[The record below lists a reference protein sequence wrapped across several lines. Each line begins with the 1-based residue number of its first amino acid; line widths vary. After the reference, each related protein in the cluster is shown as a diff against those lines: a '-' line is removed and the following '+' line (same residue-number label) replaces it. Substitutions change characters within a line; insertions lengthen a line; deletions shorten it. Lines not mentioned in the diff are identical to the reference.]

1 MEPAGE
7 APRNAQEWADIDA
20 WLADR
25 VVASDAVLD
34 AALADSD
41 AAGMPAIAV
50 SPLAGKLL
58 HLVVRLAGARRVLE
72 VGTLGGYSTIWMAR
86 ALPPAGHLTT
96 LEIDAAHAEVARRN
110 LERAGLSSRVE
121 IIVGPAS
128 ETLERF
134 RTEAVKPFDVVFI
147 DADKKSSDEYFDAAL
162 ALSRAGGV
170 IIVDNVV
177 RKGAVL
183 DAASANADIQ
193 GIQRMMERIRTERR
207 VTATALQTVGSKGH
221 DGLMIA
227 IVNPG

>member
-7 APRNAQEWADIDA
+7 GPRNAQEWADIDA

-86 ALPPAGHLTT
+86 ALSPAGHLTT

-110 LERAGLSSRVE
+110 IERAGLSSRVE

-183 DAASANADIQ
+183 DAASADADIQ